1 MEKVF
6 GQRYIL
12 VLIYLLSAHSETI
25 CLYRLYKPP
34 PVYKP
39 TQNPLRTC
47 ISPELI
53 SGILRYFLW
62 FKLGENQYTMAVLQ
76 GLSFGFSFASLI

>member
-1 MEKVF
+1 M
-6 GQRYIL
+6 L
-12 VLIYLLSAHSETI
+12 VLIYCLSAHSKTI
-25 CLYRLYKPP
+25 SYTVFKPPPPPPP